1 MEAGRKMLGLAAG
14 YMGER
19 MQLVDGCMTDA
30 AVTLSVYALSQLTP
44 RDAVRLFKRM
54 GAMTP

>member
-1 MEAGRKMLGLAAG
+1 MLGLAAG